1 MKHRFIVKD
10 MLCARC
16 EQSVTDAVK
25 RFDRQAIVEVDRA
38 NDLVIVDSIE
48 PRDVI
53 VIAITEEGYTV
64 S

>member
-16 EQSVTDAVK
+16 EQSITDAVK
-25 RFDRQAIVEVDRA
+25 RFVRQAIVEVDRA